1 MVNFVLVVIATLLLI
16 LLIVLCHLRV
26 VPESKAYVMERLG
39 VYSRTWHTGWHVKV
53 PFVEKKRAEVDLR
66 EQILEVKGDY
76 KNALLNN
83 GGARLMGS
91 ARGEFDFARGNNDS
105 FQNGNASIRNSSYG
119 VAESWDN
126 RTKSADVYVIT
137 KDNIKMG
144 IDIIVFYQVTDPK
157 LFIYG
162 HAHPLTAIK
171 HLTVTALRNLFG
183 ELELDAALTSRDTVN
198 SKMRVMLD
206 EAADAWGVRITRVEI
221 KDIIPPDGILKAM
234 EAQMRAERDR
244 RAKVIEAEG
253 VRKAAILTAE
263 GEKQAKI
270 LAAEG
275 EAQRIL
281 LVENSRAEGLKLINE
296 AAPTAG
302 TQNVY
307 LTVKSLEALEEAA
320 KGESNTIII
329 PSEIQS
335 LAGLAKSAAEVF
347 KSNPKG
353 TADLEIEVK

>member
-1 MVNFVLVVIATLLLI
+1 MVNFVLVLVATLLLI

-53 PFVEKKRAEVDLR
+53 PFVERRRAEVDLR
-66 EQILEVKGDY
+66 EQILVFSNPKSNG
-76 KNALLNN
+76 LLNN
-83 GGARLMGS
+83 GGTRKYGNVNGELAWGTDGKFEKSGYSLEETWGAR
-91 ARGEFDFARGNNDS
+91 EK
-105 FQNGNASIRNSSYG
+105 
-119 VAESWDN
+119 
-126 RTKSADVYVIT
+126 TADVYVIT

-144 IDIIVFYQVTDPK
+144 VDIVVFYQITDPK
-157 LFIYG
+157 LFVYG
-162 HAHPLTAIK
+162 HTNPLAAIN
-171 HLTVTALRNLFG
+171 HLTITALRNIFG
-183 ELELDAALTSRDTVN
+183 DLELDAALTSRDTVN
-198 SKMRVMLD
+198 AKMRVMLD

-296 AAPTAG
+296 AAPTAE

-307 LTVKSLEALEEAA
+307 LTVKSLEALQNAA
-320 KGESNTIII
+320 NGESNTIII

-335 LAGLAKSAAEVF
+335 LAGLAKSAAEIF

-353 TADLEIEVK
+353 EADLEIEVK